1 MITLA
6 WNPTDSK
13 RKTMPSS
20 CFLIPSQRKYPWKV
34 YRNGKWVPSA
44 TQLKAAISCANSTG
58 NKAISAKA
66 QRLLHKYFGRGKEK
80 SSR

>member
-1 MITLA
+1 MA

>member
-1 MITLA
+1 MA

-20 CFLIPSQRKYPWKV
+20 CFLMPSQRKYPWKV

-44 TQLKAAISCANSTG
+44 TQLLAAISCANSTG

-66 QRLLHKYFGRGKEK
+66 QRLLHKYFGGGKEK
-80 SSR
+80 TCR

>member
-1 MITLA
+1 M
-6 WNPTDSK
+6 
-13 RKTMPSS
+13 
-20 CFLIPSQRKYPWKV
+20 PSQRKYPWKV

>member
-1 MITLA
+1 M
-6 WNPTDSK
+6 
-13 RKTMPSS
+13 
-20 CFLIPSQRKYPWKV
+20 PSQRKYPWKV

-44 TQLKAAISCANSTG
+44 TQLRAAISCANSTG